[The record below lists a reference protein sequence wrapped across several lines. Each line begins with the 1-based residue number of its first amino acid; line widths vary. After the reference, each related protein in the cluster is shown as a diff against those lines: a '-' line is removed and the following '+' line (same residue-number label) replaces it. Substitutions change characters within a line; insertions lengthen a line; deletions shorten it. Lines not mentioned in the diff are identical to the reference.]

1 MRIAIATVQ
10 VPFIRGGAEILAD
23 GLANALQAAGH
34 SVEIIAMPFRFSP
47 VSEIQRSMKLWA
59 SENFENLNGYQCD
72 RVICL
77 KFPAFYL
84 QHPNKVG
91 WLLHQHRSVYDLWD
105 TEFTA
110 EFSRSAEGKQLKQEI
125 TEQDTKALST
135 FRGVFTIAKT
145 VSRRLQKF
153 NQIASIPLYH
163 PPQFAEQFY
172 TAPAE
177 PYIFFPSR
185 LETLKRQDLLI
196 QAMRFVRS
204 PVVALIGGEGGQYPY
219 LQGLI
224 DQFGLHQKV
233 RLLGRLSDNEKLSYY
248 AHCLGVFF
256 APYNE
261 DYGYVTLEAM
271 LSRKPVITCKD
282 SGEPVEF
289 VVNGQTGWITEA
301 DPTEIAEKI
310 DHLYEQQAIA
320 KEMGSAG
327 YDRYN
332 ALDISWANVVQKILG
347 C

>member
-23 GLANALQAAGH
+23 GLLRAIQEAGH
-34 SVEIIAMPFRFSP
+34 SAELIAMPFRFSP
-47 VSEIQRSMKLWA
+47 VSEIQRSMQLWA

-84 QHPNKVG
+84 QHSNKVG
-91 WLLHQHRSVYDLWD
+91 WILHQHRSVYDLWN
-105 TEFTA
+105 TEFTT
-110 EFSRSAEGKQLKQEI
+110 EFSRSAEGKQLKLEI

-135 FRGVFTIAKT
+135 FRGIYTIAKN
-145 VSRRLQKF
+145 VSKRLQQF
-153 NQIASIPLYH
+153 NQIDSIPLYH
-163 PPQFAEQFY
+163 PPEFAEAFY
-172 TAPAE
+172 TKPAE

-204 PVVALIGGEGGQYPY
+204 PMVALLGGEGGQQPY
-219 LQGLI
+219 LESLIEQHGL
-224 DQFGLHQKV
+224 QQKV
-233 RLLGRLSDNEKLSYY
+233 RLLGRLTDTEKLSFY

-271 LSRKPVITCKD
+271 LSRKPVITCID
-282 SGEPVEF
+282 AGEPVEF
-289 VVNGQTGWITEA
+289 VVNGQTGWIVEPEPKA
-301 DPTEIAEKI
+301 IAEKI
-310 DHLYEQQAIA
+310 DQLYDQQAIA
-320 KEMGSAG
+320 KEMGVAG
-327 YDRYN
+327 HDRYH
-332 ALDISWANVVQKILG
+332 ALDISWSNVVQKLIH
-347 C
+347 

>member
-23 GLANALQAAGH
+23 GLGHAIQDAGH
-34 SVEIIAMPFRFSP
+34 SVELIAMPFRFSP
-47 VSEIQRSMKLWA
+47 VSEIQRSMQVWA
-59 SENFENLNGYQCD
+59 SENFENLNGYHCD

-84 QHPNKVG
+84 QHPNKVA
-91 WLLHQHRSVYDLWD
+91 WLLHQHRSVYDLWN

-110 EFSRSAEGKQLKQEI
+110 EFSQTVEGKQLKLEI

-135 FRGVFTIAKT
+135 FCGIYTIAKN
-145 VSRRLQKF
+145 VSRRLKQF
-153 NQIASIPLYH
+153 NQIDSIPLYH
-163 PPQFAEQFY
+163 PPEFAEQFY
-172 TAPAE
+172 TKPAE

-204 PVVALIGGEGGQYPY
+204 PIVALLGGEGGQQPY
-219 LQGLI
+219 LQNLI
-224 DQFGLHQKV
+224 EQYELQQKV
-233 RLLGRLSDNEKLSYY
+233 RLLGRLTDAEKLSFY

-271 LSRKPVITCKD
+271 LSRKPVITCTD
-282 SGEPVEF
+282 AGEPVEF
-289 VVNGQTGWITEA
+289 VVNGQTGWIVEPEPKA
-301 DPTEIAEKI
+301 IAEKI
-310 DHLYEQQAIA
+310 DQLYHQQAIA
-320 KEMGSAG
+320 KEMGVAG
-327 YDRYN
+327 YDRYH
-332 ALDISWANVVQKILG
+332 ALDISWSNVVQKLLN
-347 C
+347 

>member
-23 GLANALQAAGH
+23 GLVHAIQEAGH
-34 SVEIIAMPFRFSP
+34 SVDLIAMPFRFSP

-91 WLLHQHRSVYDLWD
+91 WLLHQHRSVYDLWN

-110 EFSRSAEGKQLKQEI
+110 EFSQSAEGKQLKLEI

-135 FRGVFTIAKT
+135 FREIYTIAKN
-145 VSRRLQKF
+145 VSKRLQQF
-153 NQIASIPLYH
+153 NQINSIPLYH
-163 PPQFAEQFY
+163 PPEFAEAFY
-172 TAPAE
+172 TKPAE
-177 PYIFFPSR
+177 PYLFFPSR

-204 PVVALIGGEGGQYPY
+204 PIVALLGGEGGQQPS
-219 LQGLI
+219 LQSLIEQYGL
-224 DQFGLHQKV
+224 QQKV
-233 RLLGRLSDNEKLSYY
+233 RLLGRLTDAEKLSFY

-271 LSRKPVITCKD
+271 LSRKPVITCTD
-282 SGEPVEF
+282 AGEPVEF
-289 VVNGQTGWITEA
+289 VVNEQTGWIVEPDA
-301 DPTEIAEKI
+301 KAIAEKI
-310 DHLYEQQAIA
+310 DQLYHQQAIA
-320 KEMGSAG
+320 KEMGVAG
-327 YDRYN
+327 YDRYR
-332 ALDISWANVVQKILG
+332 ALDISWSNVVQNLLH
-347 C
+347 

>member
-10 VPFIRGGAEILAD
+10 VPFIRGGAEILAE
-23 GLANALQAAGH
+23 GLVHAIREAGH
-34 SVEIIAMPFRFSP
+34 SVDLIAMPFRFSP
-47 VSEIQRSMKLWA
+47 VAEIQRSMKVWA
-59 SENFENLNGYQCD
+59 SENFEHLNGYQCD

-84 QHPNKVG
+84 QHPDKVA
-91 WLLHQHRSVYDLWD
+91 WILHQHRSVYDLWG
-105 TEFTA
+105 TEYTA
-110 EFSRSAEGKQLKQEI
+110 EFSRSAEGKQLKHEI
-125 TEQDTKALST
+125 TEQDTQALST
-135 FRGVFTIAKT
+135 FRSVYTIAKT
-145 VSRRLQKF
+145 VSDRLWKF

-163 PPQFAEQFY
+163 PPEFSEQFY

-204 PVVALIGGEGGQYPY
+204 PIVALIGGEGGQQPY

-224 DQFGLHQKV
+224 EQFGLHQKV
-233 RLLGRLSDNEKLSYY
+233 RLLGRLTDAEKLSFY

-256 APYNE
+256 APYHE

-282 SGEPVEF
+282 AGEPAEF
-289 VVNGQTGWITEA
+289 VVNGQTGWIVDSEPEA
-301 DPTEIAEKI
+301 IAEKL
-310 DHLYEQQAIA
+310 DHLYEHQAIA
-320 KEMGSAG
+320 KEMGAAG

-332 ALDISWANVVQKILG
+332 ALNISWPNVVQKILG
-347 C
+347 